1 MGLWRNDER
10 DQERHPFLDQ
20 VDDGSI
26 AVSDRPELMVVT
38 DDRDTDGDTAGDMDA
53 GELAVIE
60 HEDDRPV
67 DDVAEHAETVAEAD
81 GAATTESQSDTAVAA
96 PATAEPVEAP
106 ALTLGDEVNAIVD
119 FARATTAEAMER
131 ARRDAEDLR
140 SAAMTESEATVREA
154 EQAAMSLR
162 RATEDETRA
171 MRAAAE
177 ADVQSMRA
185 VATEE
190 ALAITQS
197 AKSTRDEAV
206 AFRQAARD
214 EADAM
219 LESARATL
227 ANAEARAREILA
239 EARREA
245 DKLSADAAAREE
257 QLTLA
262 KQEAVRRL
270 EAADA
275 AVRALHEVAG
285 SGDVA

>member
-81 GAATTESQSDTAVAA
+81 GAAVAESQSDT
-96 PATAEPVEAP
+96 ATAEPVEAP